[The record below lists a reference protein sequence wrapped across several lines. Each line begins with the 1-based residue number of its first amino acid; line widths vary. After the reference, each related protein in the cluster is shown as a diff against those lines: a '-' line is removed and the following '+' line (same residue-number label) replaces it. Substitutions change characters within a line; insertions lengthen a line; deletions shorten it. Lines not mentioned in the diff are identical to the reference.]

1 VQIVTY
7 DDEREVKQTV
17 APLDTRSLC
26 ECFEGECMVEGHLKI
41 ISWQHISVCN
51 PTVLGGFSAFDS
63 RVIVVV
69 MGSRKSAYMM

>member
-17 APLDTRSLC
+17 APLDTCSVC
-26 ECFEGECMVEGHLKI
+26 EWSEGECMAEGSLKMI
-41 ISWQHISVCN
+41 LWQRTSVCN
-51 PTVLGGFSAFDS
+51 PTVLGGLSAFDS